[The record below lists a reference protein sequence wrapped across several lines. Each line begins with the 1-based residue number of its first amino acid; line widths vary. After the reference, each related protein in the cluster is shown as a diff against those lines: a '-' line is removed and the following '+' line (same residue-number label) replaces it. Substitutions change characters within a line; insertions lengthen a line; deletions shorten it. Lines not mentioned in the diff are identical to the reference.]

1 MSPFQSRPLEV
12 ILDTTERCN
21 LKCKM
26 CYFSAVDRL
35 QFLPFDRQLSRNGM
49 MPLETFS
56 RVAADL
62 FPRARRVALGCA
74 AEPLVHPKFIDIVR
88 EAGSYDVPDLWF
100 PTNLLPLTPAKA
112 EAICE
117 AGVST
122 VGVSM
127 DGISAETYEAIRVGG
142 KFDRLMRSLDLL
154 NEVRRGAST
163 RLRLIFVW
171 MRTNRGDLADL
182 PRFAEEVGASELDVR
197 FVAPT
202 AHVSAE
208 DELLDDEDPA
218 ALRAELAAAAEDAAA
233 RGLRLVSYPD
243 FDDGQRVGLRGHL
256 MRWRAGLY
264 DRQRLRGRFR
274 TAVAGCAWPGHTVVV
289 RPNGAVSPCIFWEEQ
304 PIGLYPE
311 TSLGEVERSPLLAEI
326 VDGLKSG
333 NPCGTC
339 NTCTERKHALYFRL
353 QWRQQAGERLE
364 QLGAGPGSGGVAE
377 EGRPA
382 AGDSL
387 PPPAEA
393 GQKAG
398 APTQGRPAAGSSS
411 PPSAAAGQKAGAP
424 TQGRPSAGSSSP
436 PSAAAGQKT
445 RAPRDRAVDIEGD
458 PSALGARVFRPAVT
472 AGLLTRGEEGPRSG
486 EPEPPAPL
494 APGLPSPSAWIMEH
508 MPSQPFDRVLLVG
521 DEAWAPELLNAGF
534 AKQVDI
540 VTSSAGASASAGAP
554 AFWPAPGAMPR
565 SGEPEPPT
573 SGEPEPPPIRH
584 LPIHPRRPVLPT
596 AAYQA
601 ACCIGGL
608 SSHLRLE
615 RLLDAVLDALEP
627 GGRLIVDDYVGPAR
641 HRWNQR
647 TGAAAAAAYRR
658 LPAAVRRFE
667 RLPMP
672 PVEGDCARAT
682 RSGDVARLIRTGFR
696 VESVRPYGGDL
707 VAPLAA
713 SVDWSRLPEA
723 DLQRLVEGSGAGAGH
738 YALTLARPRA
748 GWQRRLAGMR
758 YRIGPKVRRVF
769 IYEPR
774 RARDLAFQALR
785 GKV

>member
-1 MSPFQSRPLEV
+1 MSPFQRRPLEV

-49 MPLETFS
+49 MPVETFS

-88 EAGSYDVPDLWF
+88 EAGSYGVPDLWF

-117 AGVST
+117 AGVNT

-127 DGISAETYEAIRVGG
+127 DGTNAETYEAIRVGG

-182 PRFAEEVGASELDVR
+182 PRFAGEVGASELDVR

-208 DELLDDEDPA
+208 DELLDDEDPG
-218 ALRAELAAAAEDAAA
+218 ALRAELVATAEDAAA

-243 FDDGQRVGLRGHL
+243 FDNGQPVGLRGHL

-377 EGRPA
+377 E
-382 AGDSL
+382 
-387 PPPAEA
+387 A

-398 APTQGRPAAGSSS
+398 APTSGRPSAGSSS
-411 PPSAAAGQKAGAP
+411 PPSAAAGQKTRAP
-424 TQGRPSAGSSSP
+424 TSGRPSAGSSSP

-445 RAPRDRAVDIEGD
+445 RAPRDRAVVDVEGD
-458 PSALGARVFRPAVT
+458 PSALGARVFRPAT
-472 AGLLTRGEEGPRSG
+472 DAMPRSG

-494 APGLPSPSAWIMEH
+494 APGLPSPTAWIAEH
-508 MPSQPFDRVLLVG
+508 VPAQPFDRILLVG
-521 DEAWAPELLNAGF
+521 DEAWAPELLRAGF

-540 VTSSAGASASAGAP
+540 VTSSASAGAP
-554 AFWPAPGAMPR
+554 AFWPASGEPR

-573 SGEPEPPPIRH
+573 SGEPAPPQIHH
-584 LPIHPRRPVLPT
+584 LPIHPRRPQLPT

-627 GGRLIVDDYVGPAR
+627 GGRLFVDDYVGPAR
-641 HRWNQR
+641 HRWNPR

-707 VAPLAA
+707 VAPLAT

-738 YALTLARPRA
+738 YALTVARPRA
-748 GWQRRLAGMR
+748 GWQRRLAGLR

>member
-1 MSPFQSRPLEV
+1 MKSFQRRPLEV

-88 EAGSYDVPDLWF
+88 EAGSYGVPDLWF

-127 DGISAETYEAIRVGG
+127 DGTNAETYEAIRVGG

-154 NEVRRGAST
+154 NEVRRGAAT

-208 DELLDDEDPA
+208 DELLDDEDPG
-218 ALRAELAAAAEDAAA
+218 ALRAELAAAAEEAAA

-243 FDDGQRVGLRGHL
+243 FDDGQPVGLRGHM

-289 RPNGAVSPCIFWEEQ
+289 RPNGAVSPCIFWDEQ

-311 TSLGEVERSPLLAEI
+311 TSLGEVERAPLLAEI

-339 NTCTERKHALYFRL
+339 RSCSERKHALYFRL

-377 EGRPA
+377 VGEK
-382 AGDSL
+382 S
-387 PPPAEA
+387 
-393 GQKAG
+393 
-398 APTQGRPAAGSSS
+398 
-411 PPSAAAGQKAGAP
+411 
-424 TQGRPSAGSSSP
+424 GRPSAGDSP
-436 PSAAAGQKT
+436 PLSAAAG
-445 RAPRDRAVDIEGD
+445 
-458 PSALGARVFRPAVT
+458 
-472 AGLLTRGEEGPRSG
+472 
-486 EPEPPAPL
+486 
-494 APGLPSPSAWIMEH
+494 LPSPAAWIAEH
-508 MPSQPFDRVLLVG
+508 TPAEPFDRVLFVG
-521 DEAWAPELLNAGF
+521 DEAWAPQLLRAGF

-540 VTSSAGASASAGAP
+540 VTSSASASAGAGAP
-554 AFWPAPGAMPR
+554 AGV
-565 SGEPEPPT
+565 
-573 SGEPEPPPIRH
+573 RH
-584 LPIHPRRPVLPT
+584 VPIHPRRPELPA

-627 GGRLIVDDYVGPAR
+627 GGRLFVDDYVGPAR
-641 HRWNQR
+641 HQWNHR

-658 LPAAVRRFE
+658 LPAAARRFE

-707 VAPLAA
+707 VAPLAT

-723 DLQRLVEGSGAGAGH
+723 DLQRLVEGSGAGGH
-738 YALTLARPRA
+738 YALTVARPRT
-748 GWQRRLAGMR
+748 GWLRRLAGIR
-758 YRIGPKVRRVF
+758 YRVGPKVRRVF

>member
-1 MSPFQSRPLEV
+1 MSPFQRRPLEV

-35 QFLPFDRQLSRNGM
+35 QFLPFDRQLSSNGM

-56 RVAADL
+56 KVAADL

-88 EAGSYDVPDLWF
+88 EAGSHGVPDLWF

-117 AGVST
+117 AGVNT

-127 DGISAETYEAIRVGG
+127 DGTSAETYEAIRVGG
-142 KFDRLMRSLDLL
+142 RFARLMRSFELL
-154 NEVRRGAST
+154 NEVRRGTAT

-171 MRTNRGDLADL
+171 MRTNRGDLAGL

-218 ALRAELAAAAEDAAA
+218 ALRAELAAAAEDAAG

-243 FDDGQRVGLRGHL
+243 FDDGRPVGLRGRL

-264 DRQRLRGRFR
+264 DRQRLRGRVR

-289 RPNGAVSPCIFWEEQ
+289 RPNGAVSPCIFWEER

-311 TSLGEVERSPLLAEI
+311 TSLGEIERSPLLAEI

-377 EGRPA
+377 RGRPA
-382 AGDSL
+382 SGDS
-387 PPPAEA
+387 
-393 GQKAG
+393 K
-398 APTQGRPAAGSSS
+398 
-411 PPSAAAGQKAGAP
+411 PPSAAAG
-424 TQGRPSAGSSSP
+424 R
-436 PSAAAGQKT
+436 KT
-445 RAPRDRAVDIEGD
+445 RAPSRE
-458 PSALGARVFRPAVT
+458 
-472 AGLLTRGEEGPRSG
+472 
-486 EPEPPAPL
+486 
-494 APGLPSPSAWIMEH
+494 GLPSPAEWIAEH
-508 MPSQPFDRVLLVG
+508 APAAPFGRVLLVG
-521 DEAWAPELLNAGF
+521 DEVWAGELLRAGF
-534 AKQVDI
+534 AASVD
-540 VTSSAGASASAGAP
+540 VATSPGSVPAGGGSAD
-554 AFWPAPGAMPR
+554 
-565 SGEPEPPT
+565 
-573 SGEPEPPPIRH
+573 IRH
-584 LPIHPRRPVLPT
+584 VVLHPRRPELP
-596 AAYQA
+596 AGAYEA
-601 ACCIGGL
+601 VCCIGGL
-608 SSHLRLE
+608 SSCLRLE
-615 RLLDAVLDALEP
+615 RLLDAVLDALAP
-627 GGRLIVDDYVGPAR
+627 GGRLFVDDYVGPAR
-641 HRWNQR
+641 HRWNRR

-658 LPAAVRRFE
+658 LPAAARRFE

-682 RSGDVARLIRTGFR
+682 RSGDVARLVRTGFR
-696 VESVRPYGGDL
+696 VESARSYGGDL
-707 VAPLAA
+707 IAPLAA
-713 SVDWSRLPEA
+713 SVHWRRLPEA
-723 DLQRLVEGSGAGAGH
+723 DLQRLAEGSGAGAGH
-738 YALTLARPRA
+738 YALTVARPRA
-748 GWQRRLAGMR
+748 GWPRRVAGMR
-758 YRIGPKVRRVF
+758 YRVGPKVRRIF

-774 RARDLAFQALR
+774 RARDLVWQALR

>member
-1 MSPFQSRPLEV
+1 MKSFQRRPLEV

-56 RVAADL
+56 KVAADL

-88 EAGSYDVPDLWF
+88 EAGSYGVPDLWF

-117 AGVST
+117 AGVNT

-127 DGISAETYEAIRVGG
+127 DGTSAETYEAIRVGG

-154 NEVRRGAST
+154 NDVRRGAAT
-163 RLRLIFVW
+163 GLRLIFVW

-208 DELLDDEDPA
+208 DELLDDEDPG

-243 FDDGQRVGLRGHL
+243 FDDGRPVGLRGHL

-311 TSLGEVERSPLLAEI
+311 TSLGEVERAPLLAEI

-339 NTCTERKHALYFRL
+339 RTCSERKHALYFRL

-364 QLGAGPGSGGVAE
+364 QLGAGPGSGGVAGNGS
-377 EGRPA
+377 GRPS

-387 PPPAEA
+387 
-393 GQKAG
+393 
-398 APTQGRPAAGSSS
+398 

-424 TQGRPSAGSSSP
+424 T
-436 PSAAAGQKT
+436 
-445 RAPRDRAVDIEGD
+445 
-458 PSALGARVFRPAVT
+458 PA
-472 AGLLTRGEEGPRSG
+472 
-486 EPEPPAPL
+486 
-494 APGLPSPSAWIMEH
+494 APGLPSPSAWITEH
-508 MPSQPFDRVLLVG
+508 APAEPFDRVLLVG
-521 DEAWAPELLNAGF
+521 DETWASELLHAGF

-540 VTSSAGASASAGAP
+540 VTSSAGVGAGAP
-554 AFWPAPGAMPR
+554 AGV
-565 SGEPEPPT
+565 
-573 SGEPEPPPIRH
+573 RH

-627 GGRLIVDDYVGPAR
+627 GGRLFVDDYVGPAR

-707 VAPLAA
+707 VAPLAT

-723 DLQRLVEGSGAGAGH
+723 DLQRLVAGSGSGSGH
-738 YALTLARPRA
+738 YALTVARPRA
-748 GWQRRLAGMR
+748 GWPRRLAGMR
-758 YRIGPKVRRVF
+758 YRIGPKVRRVL

>member
-1 MSPFQSRPLEV
+1 MTTSRAVSVRPASPLPVSVRRPSGRPLFRRRPLEV

-35 QFLPFDRQLSRNGM
+35 QFLPFDRQLSSNGM
-49 MPLETFS
+49 MPVETFS

-62 FPRARRVALGCA
+62 FPRARKVALGCA

-88 EAGSYDVPDLWF
+88 EAGSYGVPDLWF

-117 AGVST
+117 AGVNT

-127 DGISAETYEAIRVGG
+127 DGTHAGTYEAIRVGG
-142 KFDRLMRSLDLL
+142 RFDRLMRSLELL
-154 NEVRRGAST
+154 NEVRRGAAT
-163 RLRLIFVW
+163 GLRLIFVW
-171 MRTNRGDLADL
+171 MRTNRSDLADL

-197 FVAPT
+197 FVTPT

-208 DELLDDEDPA
+208 DELLDDEDPG

-243 FDDGQRVGLRGHL
+243 FDDGRAIGLRGHL

-289 RPNGAVSPCIFWEEQ
+289 RPNGAVSPCIFWEDR

-311 TSLGEVERSPLLAEI
+311 TSLGEVERAPLLLEI

-339 NTCTERKHALYFRL
+339 RTCSERKHALYFRL

-377 EGRPA
+377 VVGESGRPS
-382 AGDSL
+382 AGD
-387 PPPAEA
+387 
-393 GQKAG
+393 
-398 APTQGRPAAGSSS
+398 SS
-411 PPSAAAGQKAGAP
+411 PPSAAAGQ
-424 TQGRPSAGSSSP
+424 R
-436 PSAAAGQKT
+436 T
-445 RAPRDRAVDIEGD
+445 RAP
-458 PSALGARVFRPAVT
+458 S
-472 AGLLTRGEEGPRSG
+472 
-486 EPEPPAPL
+486 
-494 APGLPSPSAWIMEH
+494 GLPSPTAWITEH
-508 MPSQPFDRVLLVG
+508 TPAQPYDRVLLVG
-521 DEAWAPELLNAGF
+521 DEAWASELLRAGF

-540 VTSSAGASASAGAP
+540 VTSPLAAGRDEAG
-554 AFWPAPGAMPR
+554 
-565 SGEPEPPT
+565 
-573 SGEPEPPPIRH
+573 IRH
-584 LPIHPRRPVLPT
+584 LPIHPRRPVLP
-596 AAYQA
+596 AATYQA

-627 GGRLIVDDYVGPAR
+627 GGRLFVDDYVGPAR
-641 HRWNQR
+641 HQWNRR

-658 LPAAVRRFE
+658 LPAAARRFE

-696 VESVRPYGGDL
+696 VEAVRPYGGDL
-707 VAPLAA
+707 IAPLAT

-723 DLQRLVEGSGAGAGH
+723 DLQRLAAGSGAGGGH
-738 YALTLARPRA
+738 YALTVARPRT
-748 GWQRRLAGMR
+748 GWPRRLAGMR
-758 YRIGPKVRRVF
+758 YRIGPRIRRIF

>member
-1 MSPFQSRPLEV
+1 MSPFQRRPLEV

-88 EAGSYDVPDLWF
+88 EAGSYGVPDLWF

-127 DGISAETYEAIRVGG
+127 DGTSAETYEAIRVGG

-154 NEVRRGAST
+154 NEVRRGGAT
-163 RLRLIFVW
+163 GLRLIFVW

-208 DELLDDEDPA
+208 DELLDDEDPG
-218 ALRAELAAAAEDAAA
+218 ALRAELAATAEDAAV

-243 FDDGQRVGLRGHL
+243 FGNGQPVGFRGHL
-256 MRWRAGLY
+256 MRWRARLY

-311 TSLGEVERSPLLAEI
+311 TSLREVERSPLLAEI

-377 EGRPA
+377 EGR
-382 AGDSL
+382 
-387 PPPAEA
+387 EE
-393 GQKAG
+393 
-398 APTQGRPAAGSSS
+398 GRPSAGESP

-424 TQGRPSAGSSSP
+424 TPTP
-436 PSAAAGQKT
+436 T
-445 RAPRDRAVDIEGD
+445 
-458 PSALGARVFRPAVT
+458 LGAPTLA
-472 AGLLTRGEEGPRSG
+472 
-486 EPEPPAPL
+486 
-494 APGLPSPSAWIMEH
+494 APGLPSPTAWIAEH
-508 MPSQPFDRVLLVG
+508 VPAEPFDRVLLVG
-521 DEAWAPELLNAGF
+521 DEAWAHELLNAGF

-540 VTSSAGASASAGAP
+540 VTSSASASAGAP
-554 AFWPAPGAMPR
+554 AFWPASGEPR
-565 SGEPEPPT
+565 SGEPEPPR
-573 SGEPEPPPIRH
+573 SSEPAPPQIHH
-584 LPIHPRRPVLPT
+584 LPIHPRRPQLPT

-627 GGRLIVDDYVGPAR
+627 GGRLFVDDYVGPAR
-641 HRWNQR
+641 HRWNRR

-707 VAPLAA
+707 VAPLAT
-713 SVDWSRLPEA
+713 SVDWGRLPEA
-723 DLQRLVEGSGAGAGH
+723 DFQRLVEGSGAGAGH
-738 YALTLARPRA
+738 YALTVARPRA

>member
-1 MSPFQSRPLEV
+1 MKPFQRRPLEV

-49 MPLETFS
+49 MPVETFS

-88 EAGSYDVPDLWF
+88 EAASYGVPDLWF

-117 AGVST
+117 AGVNT

-127 DGISAETYEAIRVGG
+127 DGTSAETYEAIRVGG
-142 KFDRLMRSLDLL
+142 KFDRLIRSLDLL
-154 NEVRRGAST
+154 NEVRRGAAT

-208 DELLDDEDPA
+208 DELLDDEDPG
-218 ALRAELAAAAEDAAA
+218 ALRAELAATAEDAAA

-243 FDDGQRVGLRGHL
+243 FDNGLPVGMRGHL

-377 EGRPA
+377 EGRP
-382 AGDSL
+382 
-387 PPPAEA
+387 
-393 GQKAG
+393 
-398 APTQGRPAAGSSS
+398 
-411 PPSAAAGQKAGAP
+411 
-424 TQGRPSAGSSSP
+424 SAGSSSP

-445 RAPRDRAVDIEGD
+445 RAPSGPVAVESSVEGD
-458 PSALGARVFRPAVT
+458 PSALGARVFRPAT
-472 AGLLTRGEEGPRSG
+472 DAMPRSG

-494 APGLPSPSAWIMEH
+494 APGLPSPTAWIAEH
-508 MPSQPFDRVLLVG
+508 TPAEPFDRILLVG
-521 DEAWAPELLNAGF
+521 DETWAPELLRAGF

-554 AFWPAPGAMPR
+554 AFWPAVTAGLLTRGEEAR
-565 SGEPEPPT
+565 SGEPEPPP
-573 SGEPEPPPIRH
+573 SGEPEPPQIRH

-627 GGRLIVDDYVGPAR
+627 GGRLFVDDYVGPAR
-641 HRWNQR
+641 HRWNRR

-758 YRIGPKVRRVF
+758 YRFGPKVRRVF

>member
-1 MSPFQSRPLEV
+1 MKSFQRRPLEV

-74 AEPLVHPKFIDIVR
+74 AEPLVHPKFIDILR
-88 EAGSYDVPDLWF
+88 EAGSYGVPDLWF

-117 AGVST
+117 AGVNT

-127 DGISAETYEAIRVGG
+127 DGTSAETYEAIRVGG
-142 KFDRLMRSLDLL
+142 RFDRLMRSLDLL

-208 DELLDDEDPA
+208 DELLDDEDPG
-218 ALRAELAAAAEDAAA
+218 ALRAELAATAEEAAA

-243 FDDGQRVGLRGHL
+243 FDNGQPVGLRGHL

-377 EGRPA
+377 E
-382 AGDSL
+382 
-387 PPPAEA
+387 A

-398 APTQGRPAAGSSS
+398 APTPT
-411 PPSAAAGQKAGAP
+411 PTLGAP
-424 TQGRPSAGSSSP
+424 TLA
-436 PSAAAGQKT
+436 
-445 RAPRDRAVDIEGD
+445 
-458 PSALGARVFRPAVT
+458 
-472 AGLLTRGEEGPRSG
+472 
-486 EPEPPAPL
+486 
-494 APGLPSPSAWIMEH
+494 APGLPSPTAWIAEH
-508 MPSQPFDRVLLVG
+508 VPAEPFDRVLLVG
-521 DEAWAPELLNAGF
+521 DEAWAPELLRAGF

-540 VTSSAGASASAGAP
+540 VTSSASASAGAP
-554 AFWPAPGAMPR
+554 AFWPAPSAMPR
-565 SGEPEPPT
+565 SGEPEPPQ
-573 SGEPEPPPIRH
+573 ICH
-584 LPIHPRRPVLPT
+584 LPIHPHHPQLPT

-615 RLLDAVLDALEP
+615 RLLDAVLDALGP
-627 GGRLIVDDYVGPAR
+627 GGRLFVDDYVGPAR
-641 HRWNQR
+641 HRWNRR
-647 TGAAAAAAYRR
+647 TGAAAAAAYGR

-707 VAPLAA
+707 VAPLAT

-723 DLQRLVEGSGAGAGH
+723 DFQRLVEGSGAGAGH
-738 YALTLARPRA
+738 YALTVARPRA
-748 GWQRRLAGMR
+748 GWQRRLAGVR

>member
-1 MSPFQSRPLEV
+1 MKPSPSNRVSPFRRRPLEV

-21 LKCKM
+21 LKCRM

-35 QFLPFDRQLSRNGM
+35 QFLPFDRQLSGNGM
-49 MPLETFS
+49 MPVETFS
-56 RVAADL
+56 QVAADL

-74 AEPLVHPKFIDIVR
+74 AEPLVHPKFVDIVR
-88 EAGSYDVPDLWF
+88 EAGSYGVPDLWF
-100 PTNLLPLTPAKA
+100 PTNLLPLTPPKA

-127 DGISAETYEAIRVGG
+127 DGTRAETYESIRVGG
-142 KFDRLMRSLDLL
+142 RFARLMRCLDLL
-154 NEVRRGAST
+154 NDVRRGGST

-171 MRTNRGDLADL
+171 MQTNRADLADL

-202 AHVSAE
+202 AHVTAE
-208 DELLDDEDPA
+208 DELLDGEDPG

-243 FDDGQRVGLRGHL
+243 FDDGGAIGLRGRL

-274 TAVAGCAWPGHTVVV
+274 TAVAGCAWPKHTVVV
-289 RPNGAVSPCIFWEEQ
+289 RPNGAVSPCIFWEDQ

-311 TSLGEVERSPLLAEI
+311 TSLAEVRRSPLLAEI
-326 VDGLKSG
+326 VDGLSSG

-339 NTCTERKHALYFRL
+339 RTCSERKHALYFRL

-377 EGRPA
+377 APTSVPA
-382 AGDSL
+382 PEL
-387 PPPAEA
+387 L
-393 GQKAG
+393 AG
-398 APTQGRPAAGSSS
+398 ATTALGPTR
-411 PPSAAAGQKAGAP
+411 SAA
-424 TQGRPSAGSSSP
+424 
-436 PSAAAGQKT
+436 
-445 RAPRDRAVDIEGD
+445 
-458 PSALGARVFRPAVT
+458 
-472 AGLLTRGEEGPRSG
+472 
-486 EPEPPAPL
+486 
-494 APGLPSPSAWIMEH
+494 LPSPADWIAEH
-508 MPSQPFDRVLLVG
+508 APATPWDRVLLVG
-521 DEAWAPELLNAGF
+521 DEAWAGELLRAGF
-534 AKQVDI
+534 AANVD
-540 VTSSAGASASAGAP
+540 VVASSGVLGEPAGGVLGDSPTADASA
-554 AFWPAPGAMPR
+554 FRPAPDATPQG
-565 SGEPEPPT
+565 GEPE
-573 SGEPEPPPIRH
+573 SPPIRR
-584 LPIHPRRPVLPT
+584 LAVHPRRPELPA

-608 SSHLRLE
+608 SSCLRLE

-627 GGRLIVDDYVGPAR
+627 GGRLFVDDYVGPAR
-641 HRWNQR
+641 HQWTRR
-647 TGAAAAAAYRR
+647 AGAAAAAAYRG
-658 LPAAVRRFE
+658 LPAAARRFE

-682 RSGDVARLIRTGFR
+682 RSGDVARLVRTGFR
-696 VESVRPYGGDL
+696 VESERRYGGDL
-707 VAPLAA
+707 VAPLAVC
-713 SVDWSRLPEA
+713 VDWRRLPEA
-723 DLQRLVEGSGAGAGH
+723 DLRRLTEGSGAGAAH
-738 YALTLARPRA
+738 YSLTVARPWTGWRRRA
-748 GWQRRLAGMR
+748 AGLR
-758 YRIGPKVRRVF
+758 YRFGPKVRRVF

-774 RARDLAFQALR
+774 RAGGLVLQALR

>member
-1 MSPFQSRPLEV
+1 MSPFQRRPLEV

-49 MPLETFS
+49 MPVETFS

-74 AEPLVHPKFIDIVR
+74 AEPLVHPKFVDIVR
-88 EAGSYDVPDLWF
+88 EAGSYGVPDLWF

-117 AGVST
+117 AGVNT

-127 DGISAETYEAIRVGG
+127 DGTNADTYEAIRVGG
-142 KFDRLMRSLDLL
+142 KFDRLMRSLGLL
-154 NEVRRGAST
+154 NEVRRGAAT
-163 RLRLIFVW
+163 GLRLIFVW

-182 PRFAEEVGASELDVR
+182 PRFAEEVGAGELDVR

-208 DELLDDEDPA
+208 DELLDDEDPG
-218 ALRAELAAAAEDAAA
+218 ALRAELAATAEEAAA

-243 FDDGQRVGLRGHL
+243 FDNGQPVGMRGHL

-377 EGRPA
+377 GREEGRPA
-382 AGDSL
+382 AGESL
-387 PPPAEA
+387 
-393 GQKAG
+393 
-398 APTQGRPAAGSSS
+398 

-424 TQGRPSAGSSSP
+424 TP
-436 PSAAAGQKT
+436 T
-445 RAPRDRAVDIEGD
+445 
-458 PSALGARVFRPAVT
+458 
-472 AGLLTRGEEGPRSG
+472 
-486 EPEPPAPL
+486 
-494 APGLPSPSAWIMEH
+494 APGLPSPTAWITEH

-521 DEAWAPELLNAGF
+521 DEAWAPELLRAGF

-540 VTSSAGASASAGAP
+540 VTSSASASASAGAP
-554 AFWPAPGAMPR
+554 AFWPAVAAGLLTRGEEAR
-565 SGEPEPPT
+565 SGEPESPQ
-573 SGEPEPPPIRH
+573 IHH
-584 LPIHPRRPVLPT
+584 LPIHPRRPILPT

-627 GGRLIVDDYVGPAR
+627 GGRLFVDDYVGPAR

-658 LPAAVRRFE
+658 LPAGVRRFE

-707 VAPLAA
+707 VAPLAT

-723 DLQRLVEGSGAGAGH
+723 DFQRLVEGSGAGAGH

>member
-1 MSPFQSRPLEV
+1 MTTSRAVSVRPESVSVLSVSVRRPLRGPSGPRLWSPALPFGRRSLEV

-35 QFLPFDRQLSRNGM
+35 QFLPFDRQLSSNGM

-74 AEPLVHPKFIDIVR
+74 AEPLVHPKFVDIVR

-100 PTNLLPLTPAKA
+100 PTNLLPLTPPKA

-117 AGVST
+117 AGVNT

-127 DGISAETYEAIRVGG
+127 DGTSAETYEAIRVGG
-142 KFDRLMRSLDLL
+142 KFARLMRSLDLL
-154 NEVRRGAST
+154 NDVRRGT
-163 RLRLIFVW
+163 GTGLRLIFVW

-197 FVAPT
+197 FVTPT
-202 AHVSAE
+202 AHVTAE
-208 DELLDDEDPA
+208 DELLDDEDPV
-218 ALRAELAAAAEDAAA
+218 ALRTELAAAAEDAAA

-243 FDDGQRVGLRGHL
+243 FDDGRPIGFRGHL

-311 TSLGEVERSPLLAEI
+311 TSLGEVERAPLLLEI

-339 NTCTERKHALYFRL
+339 RTCSERKHALYFRL

-377 EGRPA
+377 VVGESGRP
-382 AGDSL
+382 S
-387 PPPAEA
+387 
-393 GQKAG
+393 
-398 APTQGRPAAGSSS
+398 AGSLL

-424 TQGRPSAGSSSP
+424 TG
-436 PSAAAGQKT
+436 
-445 RAPRDRAVDIEGD
+445 APT
-458 PSALGARVFRPAVT
+458 PGAP
-472 AGLLTRGEEGPRSG
+472 
-486 EPEPPAPL
+486 
-494 APGLPSPSAWIMEH
+494 LPSPAAWIADH
-508 MPSQPFDRVLLVG
+508 TPPQPFDRVLLVG
-521 DEAWAPELLNAGF
+521 DEAWAHELLRTGF
-534 AKQVDI
+534 AKQVDV
-540 VTSSAGASASAGAP
+540 VTSSASAGAP
-554 AFWPAPGAMPR
+554 AFWPAGSAMPR
-565 SGEPEPPT
+565 SGEPEPPP
-573 SGEPEPPPIRH
+573 SGKPEPPIRH
-584 LPIHPRRPVLPT
+584 LPIHPRNPALPA

-627 GGRLIVDDYVGPAR
+627 GGRLFVDDYVGPPR
-641 HRWNQR
+641 HQWNRR
-647 TGAAAAAAYRR
+647 TGAAAAAAYGR
-658 LPAAVRRFE
+658 LPSAARRFE

-672 PVEGDCARAT
+672 PVEGDVARAT

-707 VAPLAA
+707 IAPLAT

-723 DLQRLVEGSGAGAGH
+723 DRQRLVTGSGAAAGH
-738 YALTLARPRA
+738 YALTVARPRT
-748 GWQRRLAGMR
+748 GWPRRLAAMR
-758 YRIGPKVRRVF
+758 YRIGPKIRRVF

>member
-1 MSPFQSRPLEV
+1 MTRSLEV

-62 FPRARRVALGCA
+62 FPRARKVVLGCA

-88 EAGSYDVPDLWF
+88 EAGSYGVPDLWF

-117 AGVST
+117 AGVNT

-127 DGISAETYEAIRVGG
+127 DGTSAETYEAIRVGG
-142 KFDRLMRSLDLL
+142 KFDRLMRSLELL
-154 NEVRRGAST
+154 NDVRRGT
-163 RLRLIFVW
+163 GTGLRLIFVW

-243 FDDGQRVGLRGHL
+243 FDDGRPIGLRGHL

-311 TSLGEVERSPLLAEI
+311 TSLHEVEKAPLLLEI

-339 NTCTERKHALYFRL
+339 RTCSERKHALYFRL

-377 EGRPA
+377 GLERSGR
-382 AGDSL
+382 
-387 PPPAEA
+387 
-393 GQKAG
+393 
-398 APTQGRPAAGSSS
+398 
-411 PPSAAAGQKAGAP
+411 
-424 TQGRPSAGSSSP
+424 

-445 RAPRDRAVDIEGD
+445 RAPRAPVAVERPDDGNAN
-458 PSALGARVFRPAVT
+458 ALGARVFRPAS
-472 AGLLTRGEEGPRSG
+472 A
-486 EPEPPAPL
+486 
-494 APGLPSPSAWIMEH
+494 APGLPSPADWITEQAR
-508 MPSQPFDRVLLVG
+508 SEPFDRVLLIG
-521 DEAWAPELLNAGF
+521 DETWAHELLRTGF
-534 AKQVDI
+534 AKQVDV
-540 VTSSAGASASAGAP
+540 VTSSASAP

-565 SGEPEPPT
+565 SGEADPSPSGKHEPP
-573 SGEPEPPPIRH
+573 IHH

-615 RLLDAVLDALEP
+615 RFLDGVLDALEP
-627 GGRLIVDDYVGPAR
+627 GGRLFVDDYVGPAR
-641 HRWNQR
+641 HQWNRR
-647 TGAAAAAAYRR
+647 TGAAAAAAYGR

-682 RSGDVARLIRTGFR
+682 RSGDIARLIRTGFR

-707 VAPLAA
+707 IAPLAT

-723 DLQRLVEGSGAGAGH
+723 DLQRLVAGSGAGDGH
-738 YALTLARPRA
+738 YALTVARPRA
-748 GWQRRLAGMR
+748 GWPRRLAGMR

>member
-1 MSPFQSRPLEV
+1 MKPSPSNRVSPFRRRPLEV

-21 LKCKM
+21 LKCRM

-35 QFLPFDRQLSRNGM
+35 QFLPFDRQLSGNGM
-49 MPLETFS
+49 MPVETFS
-56 RVAADL
+56 QVAADL

-74 AEPLVHPKFIDIVR
+74 AEPLMHPKFVDIVR
-88 EAGSYDVPDLWF
+88 EAGSYGVPDLWF
-100 PTNLLPLTPAKA
+100 PTNLLPLTPPKA

-127 DGISAETYEAIRVGG
+127 DGTRAETYESIRVGG
-142 KFDRLMRSLDLL
+142 RFARLMRCLDLL
-154 NEVRRGAST
+154 NDVRRGGST

-171 MRTNRGDLADL
+171 MQTNRADLEDL
-182 PRFAEEVGASELDVR
+182 PRFAEEVGARELDVR

-202 AHVSAE
+202 AHVTAE
-208 DELLDDEDPA
+208 DELLDGEDPG

-243 FDDGQRVGLRGHL
+243 FDDGGAIGLRGRL

-274 TAVAGCAWPGHTVVV
+274 TAVAGCAWPKHTVVV
-289 RPNGAVSPCIFWEEQ
+289 RPNGAVSPCIFWEDQ

-311 TSLGEVERSPLLAEI
+311 TSLAEVRRSPLLAEI
-326 VDGLKSG
+326 VDGLSSG

-339 NTCTERKHALYFRL
+339 RTCSERKHALYFRL

-377 EGRPA
+377 APT
-382 AGDSL
+382 SL
-387 PPPAEA
+387 PAPELL
-393 GQKAG
+393 AG
-398 APTQGRPAAGSSS
+398 ATTALGPTR
-411 PPSAAAGQKAGAP
+411 SAA
-424 TQGRPSAGSSSP
+424 
-436 PSAAAGQKT
+436 
-445 RAPRDRAVDIEGD
+445 
-458 PSALGARVFRPAVT
+458 
-472 AGLLTRGEEGPRSG
+472 
-486 EPEPPAPL
+486 
-494 APGLPSPSAWIMEH
+494 LPSPADWIAEH
-508 MPSQPFDRVLLVG
+508 APAAPWDRVLLVG
-521 DEAWAPELLNAGF
+521 DEAWAGELLRAGF
-534 AKQVDI
+534 AANVD
-540 VTSSAGASASAGAP
+540 VVASSGVLGEPAGGVLGDSPTADASA
-554 AFWPAPGAMPR
+554 FRPAPDATPQG
-565 SGEPEPPT
+565 GEPE
-573 SGEPEPPPIRH
+573 SPPIRR
-584 LPIHPRRPVLPT
+584 LAVHPRRPELPA

-608 SSHLRLE
+608 SSCLRLE

-627 GGRLIVDDYVGPAR
+627 GGRLFVDDYVGPAR
-641 HRWNQR
+641 HQWTRR
-647 TGAAAAAAYRR
+647 AGAAAAAAYRG
-658 LPAAVRRFE
+658 LPAAARRFE

-682 RSGDVARLIRTGFR
+682 RSSDVARLVRTGFR
-696 VESVRPYGGDL
+696 VESERPYGGDL

-713 SVDWSRLPEA
+713 CVDWRRLPEA
-723 DLQRLVEGSGAGAGH
+723 DLRRLTEGSGAGAAH
-738 YALTLARPRA
+738 YSLTVARPWTGWRRRA
-748 GWQRRLAGMR
+748 AGLR
-758 YRIGPKVRRVF
+758 YRFGPKVRRVF

-774 RARDLAFQALR
+774 RAGGLVAQALR

>member
-1 MSPFQSRPLEV
+1 MPLLQRRPLEV

-21 LKCKM
+21 LKCRM

-35 QFLPFDRQLSRNGM
+35 QFLPFDRELSKTGM

-74 AEPLVHPKFIDIVR
+74 AEPLVHPRFIDIVR
-88 EAGSYDVPDLWF
+88 EAGGYGVPDLWF
-100 PTNLLPLTPAKA
+100 PTNLLPLTPPKA

-117 AGVST
+117 AGVNA

-127 DGISAETYEAIRVGG
+127 DGTRAETYESIRVGG
-142 KFDRLMRSLDLL
+142 RFDRLMRCFDLL
-154 NEVRRGAST
+154 NEVRRGGST

-171 MRTNRGDLADL
+171 MRTNRADLLDL

-202 AHVSAE
+202 AHVTAE
-208 DELLDDEDPA
+208 DELLDGEDPG

-243 FDDGQRVGLRGHL
+243 FDDGGAIGLRGRL

-289 RPNGAVSPCIFWEEQ
+289 RPNGAVSPCIFWEDQ

-311 TSLGEVERSPLLAEI
+311 TSLGEVRRSPLLAEI
-326 VDGLKSG
+326 VDGLSSG

-339 NTCTERKHALYFRL
+339 RTCSERKHALYFRL

-364 QLGAGPGSGGVAE
+364 QLGAGPGSGGVADVAGN
-377 EGRPA
+377 GRPS
-382 AGDSL
+382 AGDC
-387 PPPAEA
+387 P
-393 GQKAG
+393 
-398 APTQGRPAAGSSS
+398 
-411 PPSAAAGQKAGAP
+411 PPSAAAG
-424 TQGRPSAGSSSP
+424 R
-436 PSAAAGQKT
+436 KT
-445 RAPRDRAVDIEGD
+445 RAPSSES
-458 PSALGARVFRPAVT
+458 PLGARVFRPAPSAT
-472 AGLLTRGEEGPRSG
+472 PRSG
-486 EPEPPAPL
+486 EPGPSP
-494 APGLPSPSAWIMEH
+494 LPSPGDWIAEH
-508 MPSQPFDRVLLVG
+508 VPAEPLDRVLLIG
-521 DEAWAPELLNAGF
+521 DEAWAHELLRAGF
-534 AKQVDI
+534 AASVD
-540 VTSSAGASASAGAP
+540 VVASVGRSSTGDSPPPSAAAGRKTRAP
-554 AFWPAPGAMPR
+554 
-565 SGEPEPPT
+565 SGEPESPPV
-573 SGEPEPPPIRH
+573 PIRR
-584 LPIHPRRPVLPT
+584 LRLHPRRPDLPA

-615 RLLDAVLDALEP
+615 RLLDAILDALEP
-627 GGRLIVDDYVGPAR
+627 GGRLFVDDYVGPAR
-641 HRWNQR
+641 HQWNRR

-658 LPAAVRRFE
+658 LPPAARRFE

-682 RSGDVARLIRTGFR
+682 RSSDIARLIRTGFR
-696 VESVRPYGGDL
+696 VESERPYGGDL
-707 VAPLAA
+707 IAPLAA
-713 SVDWSRLPEA
+713 AVDWRRLPQDE
-723 DLQRLVEGSGAGAGH
+723 LRRLAEGSGAGAGAAH
-738 YALTLARPRA
+738 YALTVARPRTGWRRRAA
-748 GWQRRLAGMR
+748 GGR
-758 YRIGPKVRRVF
+758 YRFGPKARRVF
-769 IYEPR
+769 LYEPR
-774 RARDLAFQALR
+774 RARDLVLQALR

>member
-1 MSPFQSRPLEV
+1 MSPFQRRPLEV

-88 EAGSYDVPDLWF
+88 EAGSYGVPDLWF

-117 AGVST
+117 AGVKT

-127 DGISAETYEAIRVGG
+127 DGTNADTYEAIRVGG

-154 NEVRRGAST
+154 NEVRRGAAT
-163 RLRLIFVW
+163 NLRLIFVW

-208 DELLDDEDPA
+208 DELLDDEDPG
-218 ALRAELAAAAEDAAA
+218 ALRAELAATAEEAAA

-364 QLGAGPGSGGVAE
+364 QLGAGPGSGGVAGEGRE
-377 EGRPA
+377 EGRPS
-382 AGDSL
+382 AGES
-387 PPPAEA
+387 P
-393 GQKAG
+393 
-398 APTQGRPAAGSSS
+398 

-424 TQGRPSAGSSSP
+424 TP
-436 PSAAAGQKT
+436 T
-445 RAPRDRAVDIEGD
+445 
-458 PSALGARVFRPAVT
+458 
-472 AGLLTRGEEGPRSG
+472 
-486 EPEPPAPL
+486 
-494 APGLPSPSAWIMEH
+494 APGLPSPSAWITEH
-508 MPSQPFDRVLLVG
+508 APAEPFDRILLVG
-521 DEAWAPELLNAGF
+521 DEAWAPELLRAGF

-540 VTSSAGASASAGAP
+540 VTSSAGVGASAGAP
-554 AFWPAPGAMPR
+554 AFWPA
-565 SGEPEPPT
+565 SGEPR
-573 SGEPEPPPIRH
+573 SSNPEPPQIRH
-584 LPIHPRRPVLPT
+584 LPIHPHRPVLPT
-596 AAYQA
+596 TAYQA

-627 GGRLIVDDYVGPAR
+627 GGRLFVDDYVGPAR
-641 HRWNQR
+641 HRWNRR

-707 VAPLAA
+707 VAPLAT

-723 DLQRLVEGSGAGAGH
+723 DFRRLVEGSGADAGH
-738 YALTLARPRA
+738 YALTVARPRA
-748 GWQRRLAGMR
+748 GWQRRLAGVR

>member
-1 MSPFQSRPLEV
+1 MSPFQRRPLEV

-49 MPLETFS
+49 MPVETFS

-74 AEPLVHPKFIDIVR
+74 AEPLVHPKFIDILR
-88 EAGSYDVPDLWF
+88 EAGSYGVPDLWF

-117 AGVST
+117 AGVKT

-127 DGISAETYEAIRVGG
+127 DGTSAETYEAIRVGG

-208 DELLDDEDPA
+208 DELLDDEDPG
-218 ALRAELAAAAEDAAA
+218 ALRAELAATAEEAAA

-243 FDDGQRVGLRGHL
+243 FDNGQPVGLRGHM

-377 EGRPA
+377 GREEGRPS
-382 AGDSL
+382 AGES
-387 PPPAEA
+387 PPP
-393 GQKAG
+393 
-398 APTQGRPAAGSSS
+398 P
-411 PPSAAAGQKAGAP
+411 AAAGQKAGAP
-424 TQGRPSAGSSSP
+424 TP
-436 PSAAAGQKT
+436 T
-445 RAPRDRAVDIEGD
+445 
-458 PSALGARVFRPAVT
+458 
-472 AGLLTRGEEGPRSG
+472 
-486 EPEPPAPL
+486 
-494 APGLPSPSAWIMEH
+494 APGLPSPTAWIAEH
-508 MPSQPFDRVLLVG
+508 TPAEPFDRVLLVG
-521 DEAWAPELLNAGF
+521 DETWAAELLRAGF

-540 VTSSAGASASAGAP
+540 VTSSASASAGAP
-554 AFWPAPGAMPR
+554 AFWPASGEPR

-573 SGEPEPPPIRH
+573 GGEPEPPQIRH
-584 LPIHPRRPVLPT
+584 LPIHPRLPVLPT

-627 GGRLIVDDYVGPAR
+627 GGRLFVDDYVGPAR
-641 HRWNQR
+641 HRWNRR

-707 VAPLAA
+707 VAPLAT

-723 DLQRLVEGSGAGAGH
+723 DLQRLVEGSAAGAGH
-738 YALTLARPRA
+738 YALTVARPRA
-748 GWQRRLAGMR
+748 GWQRRLAGVR

>member
-1 MSPFQSRPLEV
+1 MSPFQRRPLEV

-35 QFLPFDRQLSRNGM
+35 QFLPFDRQLSSNGM

-56 RVAADL
+56 QVAADL

-88 EAGSYDVPDLWF
+88 EAGSHGVPDLWF

-117 AGVST
+117 AGVNT

-127 DGISAETYEAIRVGG
+127 DGTSAETYEAIRVGG
-142 KFDRLMRSLDLL
+142 RFARLMRSFELL
-154 NEVRRGAST
+154 NEVRRGT
-163 RLRLIFVW
+163 GTGLRLIFVW
-171 MRTNRGDLADL
+171 MRTNRGDLAGL

-218 ALRAELAAAAEDAAA
+218 ALRAELAAAAEDAAG

-243 FDDGQRVGLRGHL
+243 FDDGQPVGLRGRL

-264 DRQRLRGRFR
+264 DRQRLRGRVR

-289 RPNGAVSPCIFWEEQ
+289 RPNGAVSPCIFWEER

-311 TSLGEVERSPLLAEI
+311 TSLGEIERSPLLAEI

-377 EGRPA
+377 RGRPA
-382 AGDSL
+382 ADESK
-387 PPPAEA
+387 PPP
-393 GQKAG
+393 
-398 APTQGRPAAGSSS
+398 
-411 PPSAAAGQKAGAP
+411 
-424 TQGRPSAGSSSP
+424 
-436 PSAAAGQKT
+436 AAAGQKT
-445 RAPRDRAVDIEGD
+445 RAP
-458 PSALGARVFRPAVT
+458 
-472 AGLLTRGEEGPRSG
+472 SG
-486 EPEPPAPL
+486 EGGDLSRATGGV
-494 APGLPSPSAWIMEH
+494 PGLPSPAEWIAEH
-508 MPSQPFDRVLLVG
+508 APAAPFGRVLLVG
-521 DEAWAPELLNAGF
+521 DEVWAGELLRAGF
-534 AKQVDI
+534 AASVD
-540 VTSSAGASASAGAP
+540 VATSPGSVPAGAESAD
-554 AFWPAPGAMPR
+554 
-565 SGEPEPPT
+565 
-573 SGEPEPPPIRH
+573 IRH
-584 LPIHPRRPVLPT
+584 VVLHPRRPELP
-596 AAYQA
+596 AGAYEA
-601 ACCIGGL
+601 VCCIGGL
-608 SSHLRLE
+608 SSCLRLE
-615 RLLDAVLDALEP
+615 RLLDAVLDALAP
-627 GGRLIVDDYVGPAR
+627 GGRLFVDDYVGPAR
-641 HRWNQR
+641 HQWNRR

-658 LPAAVRRFE
+658 LPAAARRFE

-682 RSGDVARLIRTGFR
+682 RSGDVARLVRTGFR
-696 VESVRPYGGDL
+696 VESARSYGGDL
-707 VAPLAA
+707 IAPLAS
-713 SVDWSRLPEA
+713 SVHWRRLPEA
-723 DLQRLVEGSGAGAGH
+723 DLQRLAEGSGAGAGH
-738 YALTLARPRA
+738 YALTVARPRA
-748 GWQRRLAGMR
+748 GWPRRVAGMR
-758 YRIGPKVRRVF
+758 YRVGPKVRRIF

-774 RARDLAFQALR
+774 RARDLVWQALR

>member
-1 MSPFQSRPLEV
+1 MKSFQRRPLEV

-88 EAGSYDVPDLWF
+88 EAGSYGVPDLWF

-117 AGVST
+117 AGVNT

-127 DGISAETYEAIRVGG
+127 DGTNAETYEAIRVGG

-208 DELLDDEDPA
+208 DELLDDEDPG
-218 ALRAELAAAAEDAAA
+218 ALRAELAATAEEAAA

-243 FDDGQRVGLRGHL
+243 FDNGQRVGLRGHL

-377 EGRPA
+377 EGR
-382 AGDSL
+382 
-387 PPPAEA
+387 EE
-393 GQKAG
+393 
-398 APTQGRPAAGSSS
+398 GRPSAGESP

-424 TQGRPSAGSSSP
+424 TPG
-436 PSAAAGQKT
+436 
-445 RAPRDRAVDIEGD
+445 APT
-458 PSALGARVFRPAVT
+458 PGAPT
-472 AGLLTRGEEGPRSG
+472 PG
-486 EPEPPAPL
+486 APTL
-494 APGLPSPSAWIMEH
+494 ASPGLPSPTAWITEH
-508 MPSQPFDRVLLVG
+508 TPAQPFDRILLVG
-521 DEAWAPELLNAGF
+521 DETWAPELLRAGF

-540 VTSSAGASASAGAP
+540 VTSSAGAP
-554 AFWPAPGAMPR
+554 AFWPAPSAMPR
-565 SGEPEPPT
+565 SGEPEPPR
-573 SGEPEPPPIRH
+573 SGEPAPPRIHH
-584 LPIHPRRPVLPT
+584 LPIHPRRPQLPT

-627 GGRLIVDDYVGPAR
+627 GGRLFVDDYVGPAR
-641 HRWNQR
+641 HRWNRR
-647 TGAAAAAAYRR
+647 TGAVAAAAYRR

-707 VAPLAA
+707 VAPLAT

-723 DLQRLVEGSGAGAGH
+723 DFQRLVEGSGAGAGH

-748 GWQRRLAGMR
+748 GWQRRLAGVR

>member
-1 MSPFQSRPLEV
+1 MKSFQRRPLEV

-35 QFLPFDRQLSRNGM
+35 QFLPFDRQLARNGM

-88 EAGSYDVPDLWF
+88 EAGSHGVPDLWF
-100 PTNLLPLTPAKA
+100 PTNLLPLTLAKA

-117 AGVST
+117 AGVKT

-127 DGISAETYEAIRVGG
+127 DGTNAETYEAIRVGG
-142 KFDRLMRSLDLL
+142 KFDRLMRSLELL
-154 NEVRRGAST
+154 NEVRRGGAT
-163 RLRLIFVW
+163 GLRLIFVW

-208 DELLDDEDPA
+208 DELLDDEDPG
-218 ALRAELAAAAEDAAA
+218 ALRAELAATAEDAAA
-233 RGLRLVSYPD
+233 RGLRLASYPD
-243 FDDGQRVGLRGHL
+243 FDNGQRVDLRGRL

-274 TAVAGCAWPGHTVVV
+274 TAVAGCAWPGHTVVI

-311 TSLGEVERSPLLAEI
+311 TSLREVERSPLLAEI

-353 QWRQQAGERLE
+353 QWRQQAGEMLE

-377 EGRPA
+377 E
-382 AGDSL
+382 AGK
-387 PPPAEA
+387 
-393 GQKAG
+393 KAG
-398 APTQGRPAAGSSS
+398 APTSGRPSAGESS
-411 PPSAAAGQKAGAP
+411 PPSAAAG
-424 TQGRPSAGSSSP
+424 R
-436 PSAAAGQKT
+436 KT
-445 RAPRDRAVDIEGD
+445 RAPRERAVVDVEGD
-458 PSALGARVFRPAVT
+458 PSALGARVFRPASS
-472 AGLLTRGEEGPRSG
+472 AMPRSG

-494 APGLPSPSAWIMEH
+494 APGLPSPTAWITEH

-521 DEAWAPELLNAGF
+521 DEAWARELLNSGF
-534 AKQVDI
+534 ARQVDI
-540 VTSSAGASASAGAP
+540 VTSSTSAGAGAP
-554 AFWPAPGAMPR
+554 AGVH
-565 SGEPEPPT
+565 
-573 SGEPEPPPIRH
+573 H
-584 LPIHPRRPVLPT
+584 LPIHPHHPQLPT

-627 GGRLIVDDYVGPAR
+627 GGRLFVDDYVGPAR
-641 HRWNQR
+641 HRWNRR

-707 VAPLAA
+707 IAPLAT

-723 DLQRLVEGSGAGAGH
+723 DFQRLVEGSGAGAGH

-748 GWQRRLAGMR
+748 GWQRRLAEMR

>member
-1 MSPFQSRPLEV
+1 MSPFQRRPLEV

-49 MPLETFS
+49 MPVETFS

-74 AEPLVHPKFIDIVR
+74 AEPLVHPKFVDIVR
-88 EAGSYDVPDLWF
+88 EAGSYGVPDLWF

-117 AGVST
+117 AGVNT

-127 DGISAETYEAIRVGG
+127 DGTNADTYEAIRVGG
-142 KFDRLMRSLDLL
+142 KFDRLMRSLGLL
-154 NEVRRGAST
+154 NEVRRGAAT
-163 RLRLIFVW
+163 GLRLIFVW

-182 PRFAEEVGASELDVR
+182 PRFAEEVGAGELDVR

-208 DELLDDEDPA
+208 DELLDDENPG
-218 ALRAELAAAAEDAAA
+218 ALRAELAATAEDAAA

-243 FDDGQRVGLRGHL
+243 FDNGQPVGMRGHM

-382 AGDSL
+382 AGESL
-387 PPPAEA
+387 
-393 GQKAG
+393 
-398 APTQGRPAAGSSS
+398 

-424 TQGRPSAGSSSP
+424 TP
-436 PSAAAGQKT
+436 T
-445 RAPRDRAVDIEGD
+445 
-458 PSALGARVFRPAVT
+458 
-472 AGLLTRGEEGPRSG
+472 
-486 EPEPPAPL
+486 
-494 APGLPSPSAWIMEH
+494 APGLPSPTAWIAEH
-508 MPSQPFDRVLLVG
+508 TPAQPFDRVLLVG
-521 DEAWAPELLNAGF
+521 DEAWAPELLRAGF
-534 AKQVDI
+534 AKQVDV
-540 VTSSAGASASAGAP
+540 VTSSASAGAGAP
-554 AFWPAPGAMPR
+554 AFWPAVAAGLLTRGEEAR

-573 SGEPEPPPIRH
+573 SGEPAPPQIHH
-584 LPIHPRRPVLPT
+584 LPIHPHHPQLPT

-627 GGRLIVDDYVGPAR
+627 GGRLFVDDYVGPAR

-707 VAPLAA
+707 VAPLAT
-713 SVDWSRLPEA
+713 SVDWGRLPEA
-723 DLQRLVEGSGAGAGH
+723 DFQRLVEGSGAGAGH
-738 YALTLARPRA
+738 YALTVARPRA